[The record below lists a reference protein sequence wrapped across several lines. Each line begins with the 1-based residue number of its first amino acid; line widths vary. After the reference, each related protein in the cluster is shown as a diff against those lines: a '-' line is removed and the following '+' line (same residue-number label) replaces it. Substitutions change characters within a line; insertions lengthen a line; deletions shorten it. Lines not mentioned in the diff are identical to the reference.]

1 MAERKPE
8 YPEPGDLVNVTI
20 ETVTDSGA
28 YAKIDEHSK
37 RELCVNVAPQYNV
50 EVTADNWKR
59 AEELLQKVSQVA
71 VTNVTKAN
79 GQGSFR
85 REK

>member
-8 YPEPGDLVNVTI
+8 YPEPIDLVNVTT

-28 YAKIDEHSK
+28 YAKINEYSK
-37 RELCVNVAPQYNV
+37 RELCVTVDPQVNF
-50 EVTADNWKR
+50 EVTATNLKR
-59 AEELLQKVSQVA
+59 AEELLEKVRQVVVA
-71 VTNVTKAN
+71 NVTKTG
-79 GQGSFR
+79 GQDSFR